1 MSEPFVARDH
11 QIIEI
16 GKKGSGKSY
25 GIRYHVAPITGRLVV
40 INVKNDPTL
49 SAHLRHR
56 YDAKQV
62 KRDPKKIG
70 AAIRDHRVVEYIPT
84 HAHALDEFDE
94 LYLELA
100 KWVDLT
106 VWLDEAHGP
115 TTSSR
120 MSIGLTLYLQHGR
133 SRRLRHY
140 AASQRTKHVAKA
152 LLTEAD
158 HIVFY
163 PAGFSPEDFPDVAQH
178 MGLKPAD
185 LERIVRSLERD
196 HTALGDHAHLWY
208 ERSRPG
214 MPRGIVHRRPSVPM
228 LP

>member
-1 MSEPFVARDH
+1 MPEPFVARDH
-11 QIIEI
+11 QIVEL
-16 GKKGSGKSY
+16 GKKGSGKSM

-56 YDAKQV
+56 YEAAQV

-70 AAIRDHRVVEYIPT
+70 AAIRKHRVVEYIPT
-84 HAHALDEFDE
+84 HAHALAEFDE
-94 LYLELA
+94 LYLELS
-100 KWVDLT
+100 KWTDLT

-140 AASQRTKHVAKA
+140 AASQRTRHISKA

-158 HIVFY
+158 HIIFY
-163 PAGFSPEDFPDVAQH
+163 PEGFAPTDFPDVAAN
-178 MGLKPAD
+178 MGCKPDELA
-185 LERIVRSLERD
+185 RIVRSLKRD
-196 HTALGDHAHLWY
+196 RSAFGDHGHLWY
-208 ERSRPG
+208 DRP
-214 MPRGIVHRRPSVPM
+214 RNTIHRRPSVPM